1 MSSGLVLIGLF
12 SSCDSLLM
20 CISRAVSGDDR
31 LSVLPWRPN
40 KVSSMPLIVDFVLPS
55 RPCSY
60 QTKNASHRRV
70 WNDYIYGRA
79 RLAWPARPLVNY
91 PLKFTMVYLYE
102 GARPGDINNFVKPV
116 QDALRTLIYAD
127 DSMIRDMS
135 AHMRVVDVNGAK
147 DVCLQSWQM
156 LSIQGR
162 SAFMWRFPTR
172 ANLPRR

>member
-1 MSSGLVLIGLF
+1 
-12 SSCDSLLM
+12 
-20 CISRAVSGDDR
+20 
-31 LSVLPWRPN
+31 
-40 KVSSMPLIVDFVLPS
+40 MPLIVDFVLPS
-55 RPCSY
+55 RPFSH
-60 QTKNASHRRV
+60 QTKDASHRRG